1 MVVASDRSMASTKV
15 KIITV
20 GDMYD

>member
-1 MVVASDRSMASTKV
+1 LLEFIDNTKV

-20 GDMYD
+20 TRKCGN